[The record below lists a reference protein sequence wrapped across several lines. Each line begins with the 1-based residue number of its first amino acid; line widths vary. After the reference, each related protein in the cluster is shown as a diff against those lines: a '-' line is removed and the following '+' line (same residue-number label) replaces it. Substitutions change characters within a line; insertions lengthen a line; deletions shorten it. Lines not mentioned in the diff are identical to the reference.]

1 MSHIFSMSEIC
12 TSANGLT
19 RYIGAIVTLVIAG
32 ASVPGFVLA
41 QTVHQDLQE
50 TVRAEVV
57 SVEREYERDIRGTD
71 ATATVQELLIRVL
84 EGERAGEIVELTNDL
99 VMLAPGDRLIVNRLE
114 FIDGTEIF
122 AFKDAERRA
131 HLLAIFVLLVGLVLW
146 FAGKKGVR
154 ALVSLGLSILA
165 IFLVLV
171 PALLAGYNPA
181 WVSLGV
187 SVIVLA
193 LILFLTH
200 GINPRSI
207 IAFAGTVS
215 AIFIT
220 CAIAAYWV
228 TAMRLT
234 GFGHDASVFLNFQTG
249 GALDFSGLLL
259 GSMIIGLLGVLDDVS
274 ITQASVVQELRA
286 ANNTLGFKELYQRAI
301 RVGRDHVGSLINT
314 LALAYVGAALPI
326 VLLFSSGGSDLLMSF
341 NQEIVAAEILRIIVG
356 SIGLILTVPITTA
369 LAAWHF
375 KDKDPVGGVASA
387 CGHTHHEQ

>member
-1 MSHIFSMSEIC
+1 MRLALTKMIVG
-12 TSANGLT
+12 ALLLGGAGLS
-19 RYIGAIVTLVIAG
+19 LV
-32 ASVPGFVLA
+32 SA

-57 SVEREYERDIRGTD
+57 TIEEEFERPITGTD
-71 ATATVQELLIRVL
+71 ATATVQKLLIRLL
-84 EGERAGEIVELTNDL
+84 EGERAGDVVALDNDL
-99 VMLAPGDRLIVNRLE
+99 VRLREGDRIIVNRLQA
-114 FIDGTEIF
+114 IDGFEWF
-122 AFKDAERRA
+122 AFKDTERRA
-131 HLLAIFVLLVGLVLW
+131 HLVGIFILLVGLVLW
-146 FAGKKGVR
+146 FAGKKGIR
-154 ALVSLGLSILA
+154 ALVSLGLSLLA
-165 IFLVLV
+165 IFFVLV

-187 SVIVLA
+187 SIIVLA

-200 GINPRSI
+200 GINPRSA

-234 GFGHDASVFLNFQTG
+234 GFGSDASVFLNFQTG

-274 ITQASVVQELRA
+274 ITQTSVVQELRA
-286 ANNTLGFKELYQRAI
+286 ANNALGFKELYQRAI
-301 RVGRDHVGSLINT
+301 RVGRDHVGSLVNT

-326 VLLFSSGGSDLLMSF
+326 VLLFSAGNSSLMMSL
-341 NQEIVAAEILRIIVG
+341 NQEIVAAEILRIIIG
-356 SIGLILTVPITTA
+356 SIGLILAVPITTA
-369 LAAWHF
+369 MAAWYF
-375 KDKDPVGGVASA
+375 KDKDPEGGVASA
-387 CGHTHHEQ
+387 CGHTHGHDHAH